1 MKKINN
7 ELLMLNNQN
16 SRKEYFSIDYNIDNQ
31 HLIDLNLNHL
41 MLMLEEDEQSILLI
55 RMNTFS

>member
-7 ELLMLNNQN
+7 DLLMLNNQN